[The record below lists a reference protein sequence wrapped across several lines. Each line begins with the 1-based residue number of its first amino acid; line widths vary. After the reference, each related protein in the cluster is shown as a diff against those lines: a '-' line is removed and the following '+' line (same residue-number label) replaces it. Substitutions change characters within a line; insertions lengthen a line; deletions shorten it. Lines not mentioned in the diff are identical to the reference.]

1 MTNEKLN
8 HLFSK
13 NYDNLTDYGIKAIKH
28 FRRKLDTTW
37 VLSECYLYLV
47 DNINLLVDESDIQS
61 FSKNWIKTN
70 LRWKTTPIVRSSQI
84 NNNSDDI
91 LFFYSTTDTP
101 DSSDILTKIEDFR
114 DSLNTYDRRL
124 FNIWWDLDLRKGKDI
139 AKYLDISISG
149 AYNIIK
155 ECKELDIRLEIYI
168 RKNII

>member
-1 MTNEKLN
+1 MTNEQLN
-8 HLFSK
+8 HYYTK
-13 NYDNLTDYGIKAIKH
+13 NYDNLTDYSIKAIKH

-47 DNINLLVDESDIQS
+47 DNINLLKNESDVQS

-70 LRWKTTPIVRSSQI
+70 LKWKTTPIVRSSQV
-84 NNNSDDI
+84 NNNSEDI

-101 DSSDILTKIEDFR
+101 DSSDILTKIESFR
-114 DSLNTYDRRL
+114 DTLNTYDRRL

-139 AKYLDISISG
+139 AEYLDISISG
-149 AYNIIK
+149 AYNIIR
-155 ECKELDIRLEIYI
+155 ECKELDIRLEIFI